1 MKVAQDPQFFRF
13 LPECAKGAKVTIGD
27 GRLVVEDAPDRHFD
41 HLIIDAYSSDSV
53 PVHMMTAEAIGTFM
67 SKVKDG
73 GMLVMHLTNRHM
85 DLKGVVSANAE
96 KLGLHMV
103 AGTFVPENNAETVNM
118 ATRSIVAV
126 LVRDQKD
133 FGALLKDNR
142 WKPVSAEGLTPWTDG
157 YSNVLQAM
165 WRHYFK
171 G

>member
-1 MKVAQDPQFFRF
+1 
-13 LPECAKGAKVTIGD
+13 
-27 GRLVVEDAPDRHFD
+27 
-41 HLIIDAYSSDSV
+41 
-53 PVHMMTAEAIGTFM
+53 
-67 SKVKDG
+67 
-73 GMLVMHLTNRHM
+73 MLVMHLTNRHM

-142 WKPVSAEGLTPWTDG
+142 WKPVSSEGLTPWTDG